1 MPAWH
6 APARQLQLKR
16 NMNSADVISD
26 RNSSAASMACD
37 SRDPGEGKN
46 QNMATV
52 LLVDDSAVIRQGL
65 GKSLDKSGF
74 EVLFAVDGEQALEI
88 ARRASPDLI
97 LLDLFLPKL
106 NGWDV
111 LKALKNLPLT
121 AQTPVLVLT
130 SLAQSEAKLGQADIS
145 GFFEKAKLDLIR
157 GSEELI
163 RVVGNTLRTAV
174 RHHPA
179 STAGVAAWTPRPV
192 AAPIASGKKVLVAD
206 DCPLQ
211 LRIMSSGLSKSG

>member
-1 MPAWH
+1 MPAALLRATVHTRGRCRRH

-16 NMNSADVISD
+16 NMNSADVLSD
-26 RNSSAASMACD
+26 RNSSAAPTACD

-65 GKSLDKSGF
+65 GHALEQSGF
-74 EVLFAVDGEQALEI
+74 EVLFAADGEQALEL

-111 LKALKNLPLT
+111 IKALKN
-121 AQTPVLVLT
+121 
-130 SLAQSEAKLGQADIS
+130 
-145 GFFEKAKLDLIR
+145 
-157 GSEELI
+157 
-163 RVVGNTLRTAV
+163 
-174 RHHPA
+174 
-179 STAGVAAWTPRPV
+179 
-192 AAPIASGKKVLVAD
+192 
-206 DCPLQ
+206 
-211 LRIMSSGLSKSG
+211 